1 VLAAPV
7 LRWLT
12 DAESLV
18 RFERSWA
25 HRVTLYTQK
34 VADLIKARTIDPGE
48 WVEEYAYFCR
58 RVLDDAGDWMAGRDP
73 SLGRADAVVPFY
85 SARLT
90 RSEGLLSIS
99 MRIPPFAFAGLRGS
113 DPTITLVADDFVVLG
128 GGVNLPRSHI
138 AFVPER
144 VKRSEPQAQLKIFD
158 VRNAV
163 RRGNVYRGIVRT
175 RGQERCV
182 GLVEVEVR

>member
-1 VLAAPV
+1 VLAQPI

-18 RFERSWA
+18 RFERSYA
-25 HRVTLYTQK
+25 HRVTTYTQK
-34 VADLIKARTIDPGE
+34 IADLIKARTIDPGE

-58 RVLDDAGDWMAGRDP
+58 RVLDDAGDWMSGRDP
-73 SLGRADAVVPFY
+73 NLGRPEAVVPFY

-90 RSEGLLSIS
+90 RSEGLASVN

-113 DPTITLVADDFVVLG
+113 DPTVNLVADDFLVLG
-128 GGVNLPRSHI
+128 GGANLSRSHI
-138 AFVPER
+138 AFAPER
-144 VKRSEPQAQLKIFD
+144 VHRSDPQAQLKIFD

-175 RGQERCV
+175 QGQERCV
-182 GLVEVEVR
+182 GLVQVEVR